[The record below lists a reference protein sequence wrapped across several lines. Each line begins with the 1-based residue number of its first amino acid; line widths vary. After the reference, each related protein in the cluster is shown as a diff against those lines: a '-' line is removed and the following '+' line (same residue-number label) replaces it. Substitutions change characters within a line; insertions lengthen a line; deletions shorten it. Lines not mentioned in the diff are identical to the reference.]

1 MKKPSSALHT
11 ILLPSTAG
19 EQHVS
24 PQDSDA
30 ATRQALIN
38 TLQSNMLKCSPPETW
53 GAGDIYQTC
62 SPHPVLVTSAHK
74 KQLESLSEALSTA
87 IVDIVNR
94 WWRDADA
101 RFPERMPIA
110 PFEEDLLRVCL
121 SQVEKGY
128 AISNHLLE

>member
-24 PQDSDA
+24 PQDSDT

-38 TLQSNMLKCSPPETW
+38 TLHSNMLKCSPPETW
-53 GAGDIYQTC
+53 GAGDIYETC
-62 SPHPVLVTSAHK
+62 SPHPVLVTPAHN
-74 KQLESLSEALSTA
+74 KQLKSLSEALSTA
-87 IVDIVNR
+87 ILDIVNR
-94 WWRDADA
+94 WWRDAAA
-101 RFPERMPIA
+101 RFPERMPIE

-121 SQVEKGY
+121 SPVEKG
-128 AISNHLLE
+128 